1 MKKLRKIKWGEA
13 LADIALELVLTLA
26 LFGIGCL
33 VFSALGIEIDS
44 FDSDLAVL
52 VGILVVALT
61 VACVA
66 IIVHIIKR
74 KSKKKNTEDK

>member
-44 FDSDLAVL
+44 IDSDLAVL

-74 KSKKKNTEDK
+74 NSKNKNTEDK

>member
-1 MKKLRKIKWGEA
+1 MKKLRKIKWGGA

-44 FDSDLAVL
+44 IDSDLAVL

-61 VACVA
+61 LACVA

-74 KSKKKNTEDK
+74 KSKNKNTEDK